1 MITTSIGGDIYLA
14 NESYSARDWST
25 LSLSE
30 FNKSTPR
37 SRNHDG
43 SSHDINVKA
52 ETINQSPMN
61 NALGDIV
68 TIPPQG
74 DYMLILSMIYRNN
87 NKNIKASTFV
97 IERSFSDYKVVLSV
111 EQ

>member
-1 MITTSIGGDIYLA
+1 
-14 NESYSARDWST
+14 
-25 LSLSE
+25 
-30 FNKSTPR
+30 
-37 SRNHDG
+37 
-43 SSHDINVKA
+43 
-52 ETINQSPMN
+52 MN

-87 NKNIKASTFV
+87 NKNIKKASTFV
-97 IERSFSDYKVVLSV
+97 IERSYSDYKVVLSV

>member
-1 MITTSIGGDIYLA
+1 
-14 NESYSARDWST
+14 
-25 LSLSE
+25 
-30 FNKSTPR
+30 
-37 SRNHDG
+37 
-43 SSHDINVKA
+43 
-52 ETINQSPMN
+52 MN

-87 NKNIKASTFV
+87 NKNIKASTFA
-97 IERSFSDYKVVLSV
+97 IERSYSDYKVVLSV

>member
-1 MITTSIGGDIYLA
+1 MNLILLEISRPYHYQSSINQLLGLEIM
-14 NESYSARDWST
+14 
-25 LSLSE
+25 
-30 FNKSTPR
+30 
-37 SRNHDG
+37 DG
-43 SSHDINVKA
+43 SSPDINVKA

-97 IERSFSDYKVVLSV
+97 IERSYSDYKVVLSV

>member
-1 MITTSIGGDIYLA
+1 MNLILLEISRPYHYQ
-14 NESYSARDWST
+14 SST
-25 LSLSE
+25 NQLLGLE
-30 FNKSTPR
+30 TM
-37 SRNHDG
+37 DG
-43 SSHDINVKA
+43 SSPDINVKA

-97 IERSFSDYKVVLSV
+97 IERSYSDYKVVLSV